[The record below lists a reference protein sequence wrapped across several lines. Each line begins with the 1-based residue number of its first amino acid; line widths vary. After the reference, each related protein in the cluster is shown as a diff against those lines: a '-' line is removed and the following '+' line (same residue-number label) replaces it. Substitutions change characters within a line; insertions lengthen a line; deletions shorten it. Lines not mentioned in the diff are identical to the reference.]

1 MRLYRVIVPVP
12 NIDQAAAYYES
23 LLGLPGKRVSSGRH
37 YLDCEGTI
45 LALFSPRED
54 TDPFEPR
61 SNQGHLY
68 LAVDG
73 LSAKAGQ
80 HQSRNS
86 SRPSHGVRSIYFSQ
100 SMSRSTKVSLTG
112 SAPYFLAGSLSML
125 SFSKRPFSEISSILK
140 P

>member
-12 NIDQAAAYYES
+12 HIDQAAVYYES

-54 TDPFEPR
+54 TDPFDPR

-68 LAVDG
+68 LAVDDLAAVHERALG
-73 LSAKAGQ
+73 LG
-80 HQSRNS
+80 HEVDETIET
-86 SRPSHGVRSIYFSQ
+86 RPWGERSFYLEDPFGNPLCMVDQ
-100 SMSRSTKVSLTG
+100 NTLFTG
-112 SAPYFLAGSLSML
+112 
-125 SFSKRPFSEISSILK
+125 
-140 P
+140 